1 MEVAAA
7 GCYGNTGHR
16 YWQLDRQHQMEW
28 GVAGR
33 ERGGSHA
40 VERRVLQLKARTRI
54 QIQAK
59 GRGGSRNVRRG
70 EKDKKEN

>member
-1 MEVAAA
+1 MEVAAV

-54 QIQAK
+54 LK
-59 GRGGSRNVRRG
+59 RRHRYRRRDVVEVG
-70 EKDKKEN
+70 M